1 MENGF
6 FLSEYLSARYLEK
19 GERVSAKHEKEFKK
33 ANREKVTDYLIAL
46 GLEEFLDDFKKPT
59 PKGKGDGYWFFEEER
74 IIIVSV
80 IDVSKEDKIKLIRDR
95 NYEALADNDAIW
107 LFEFVYKM
115 IANRGFVGKELEKRV
130 EGAYNLLVTG

>member
-59 PKGKGDGYWFFEEER
+59 PKGKGDGYWFFEGKR
-74 IIIVSV
+74 T
-80 IDVSKEDKIKLIRDR
+80 
-95 NYEALADNDAIW
+95 
-107 LFEFVYKM
+107 
-115 IANRGFVGKELEKRV
+115 IAS
-130 EGAYNLLVTG
+130 TP

>member
-46 GLEEFLDDFKKPT
+46 GSFLMILRNQRLRVKVMGIGSLKK
-59 PKGKGDGYWFFEEER
+59 
-74 IIIVSV
+74 
-80 IDVSKEDKIKLIRDR
+80 KE
-95 NYEALADNDAIW
+95 
-107 LFEFVYKM
+107 
-115 IANRGFVGKELEKRV
+115 
-130 EGAYNLLVTG
+130 

>member
-46 GLEEFLDDFKKPT
+46 GLRSFLMILRNQRLRVKVMGIGSLKK
-59 PKGKGDGYWFFEEER
+59 
-74 IIIVSV
+74 
-80 IDVSKEDKIKLIRDR
+80 KE
-95 NYEALADNDAIW
+95 
-107 LFEFVYKM
+107 
-115 IANRGFVGKELEKRV
+115 
-130 EGAYNLLVTG
+130 